1 VAIGANTYT
10 QRDNTVAVGDPGNL
24 RQITGVADPTQGT
37 DAVNLRT
44 LNNRVK
50 GIKDYAAAGSATAM
64 ALPAMPPL
72 EVGKYGLSFGVGGY
86 DQATGL
92 GASLAARPTESL
104 YIAAGVAGS
113 PSNQGTVGW
122 KAQISYIFP

>member
-1 VAIGANTYT
+1 MALGANTYT
-10 QRDNTVAVGDPGNL
+10 DRPDSVAVGTPGNL
-24 RQITGVADPTQGT
+24 RQITGVAPGTQGT
-37 DAVNLRT
+37 DAVNLNQLRAST
-44 LNNRVK
+44 R
-50 GIKDYAAAGSATAM
+50 GFRAYAAAGAATAM

-86 DQATGL
+86 DNAVGL
-92 GASLAARPTESL
+92 GASLAARPTESIYL
-104 YIAAGVAGS
+104 AAGVAGS